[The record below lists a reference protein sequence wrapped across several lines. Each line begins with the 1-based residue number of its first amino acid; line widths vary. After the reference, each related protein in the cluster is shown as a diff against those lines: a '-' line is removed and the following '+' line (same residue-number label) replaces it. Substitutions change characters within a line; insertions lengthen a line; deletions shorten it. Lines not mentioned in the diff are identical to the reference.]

1 MLEDN
6 LMFKVIW
13 YYYFDNMTQQQIS
26 DKIGISRMNVIKLL
40 NKGRNQGIVQF
51 KIKTDGEKRMKVE
64 HALMDKYKLNNVFV
78 IPSSYTGKN
87 ESVAMAAAQYIQS
100 KVKSNYYINVGY
112 GDTISLVVRHLI
124 NILDSHVSL
133 VSMTGGVSYYV
144 SYIIAGVHKSEYTG
158 QTPGIYLIPSPLI
171 ASTPEIAQQFLS
183 DESVK
188 SIINMNKLAYMS
200 IVGIG
205 AVLETAT
212 IFRDNKISHNEMT
225 LLKMN
230 GAVGDILSQFYDKNG
245 KVINCELHNRLVTTK
260 LDVLKQYNN
269 VIGVAA
275 GESKVNAIHAAL
287 IGGYLNV
294 LITDEDTAKRLVDVK
309 ID

>member
-100 KVKSNYYINVGY
+100 NVKPNYYINFGY

-124 NILDSHVSL
+124 NILDINVSL

-245 KVINCELHNRLVTTK
+245 KVINCELHNRLI
-260 LDVLKQYNN
+260 N
-269 VIGVAA
+269 
-275 GESKVNAIHAAL
+275 
-287 IGGYLNV
+287 
-294 LITDEDTAKRLVDVK
+294 
-309 ID
+309 

>member
-1 MLEDN
+1 
-6 LMFKVIW
+6 
-13 YYYFDNMTQQQIS
+13 
-26 DKIGISRMNVIKLL
+26 
-40 NKGRNQGIVQF
+40 
-51 KIKTDGEKRMKVE
+51 
-64 HALMDKYKLNNVFV
+64 
-78 IPSSYTGKN
+78 
-87 ESVAMAAAQYIQS
+87 MAAAQYIQS

-144 SYIIAGVHKSEYTG
+144 PYIIAGVHKSEYTG

-212 IFRDNKISHNEMT
+212 IFRDNKISHNEMA

-245 KVINCELHNRLVTTK
+245 KVINCELHNRLITTK

-294 LITDEDTAKRLVDVK
+294 LITDEDTAKRLVDIK
-309 ID
+309 I